1 MKGNMTCSKQFKIF
15 GIFWCCI
22 VFFMMQH
29 LSVQAQQSPQQ
40 PSATSKQSQILI
52 LENDYVEYISQDTL
66 SIQRL
71 VKNVKLLHDSDT
83 IYCDSA
89 VVIRQLNTAEAFGD
103 VLVRQ
108 ADGTEAL
115 ADYMRY
121 TGNNKTVFMRGNVQL
136 NDGKGNELW
145 GSEVTYNLRTKV
157 GQYTRDGILI
167 SGQTMVSSQ
176 QATYNM
182 KTKDARF
189 KGNVVVNDPE
199 YYVVSRDLGYNTDT
213 KVVTFFGPSVVTND
227 NSMLQTRNGYYVT
240 GDKTSRFW
248 SRSSILSD
256 GQYIE
261 ADTIF
266 YTKSTGWAQ
275 AFGNV
280 IMIDTSRHNSTM
292 YSGYAEYNELTKKM
306 LSYQEPVLKY
316 ITGDKTYY
324 YRADTFFSEP
334 VPVEEKIM
342 TAQDSIQRSVEE
354 IRQAIGRQ
362 EEESTELHNNE
373 DYSVEELLGIQSRDT
388 STLKP
393 VYYKDTIRQVLPEVE
408 VLRNADD
415 LEGRHRNRRN
425 VQSAQEALVTS
436 RSDTSKTPGSTAP
449 QFIMNDSLPGAGQ
462 TYYNYPASDNDSNAK
477 RYFLGYHQV
486 RIYSDSLQ
494 GKCDSMKYNQA
505 DSLITLYKNP
515 VIWSGNN
522 QMKGDLILLLLD
534 SSDMREITI
543 PKNGIVIAR
552 SGPPQAGFFD
562 QIQGNY
568 IKGYLTDGKMDSLV
582 AERDAMNIYYMKDE
596 DDFYSGVN
604 ESKSDRIEA
613 VFENEEIRTISYRGP
628 TDGETI
634 PMTEITPEELRLPR
648 FIWYSDDERIQ
659 SLEQFLQ
666 NRELREP
673 QLFRW
678 GKQL

>member
-1 MKGNMTCSKQFKIF
+1 MTRQNWLELT
-15 GIFWCCI
+15 GILWCC
-22 VFFMMQH
+22 MMLLVMQPAA
-29 LSVQAQQSPQQ
+29 VCAQQSPQQ
-40 PSATSKQSQILI
+40 AGTTGKSRILI

-121 TGNNKTVFMRGNVQL
+121 TGNNKTVYMRGNVQL
-136 NDGKGNELW
+136 SDGKGNELW

-157 GQYTRDGILI
+157 GQYTKDGTLI
-167 SGQTMVSSQ
+167 SGQTIVSSD

-199 YYVVSRDLGYNTDT
+199 YYVVSKDLGYNTDS

-227 NSMLQTRNGYYVT
+227 NSMLQTRNGYYAT

-248 SRSSILSD
+248 SRSSILND

-261 ADTIF
+261 ADTLF

-275 AFGNV
+275 AYGNV

-306 LSYQEPVLKY
+306 LAYIDPVVKY

-334 VPVEEKIM
+334 LPYEEKIM

-354 IRQAIGRQ
+354 IRQAIDRQ
-362 EEESTELHNNE
+362 LEEGGEIHKDE
-373 DYSVEELLGIQSRDT
+373 DYSVEELLGLQPPDAGV
-388 STLKP
+388 P
-393 VYYKDTIRQVLPEVE
+393 VPLLADTIRYVLPEVE
-408 VLRNADD
+408 VLRGAGD
-415 LEGRHRNRRN
+415 LEGRHRNRRSIES
-425 VQSAQEALVTS
+425 VQATLNTS
-436 RSDTSKTPGSTAP
+436 RPGSDTAAGKDP
-449 QFIMNDSLPGAGQ
+449 QFVMSDSLSAPGQ
-462 TYYNYPASDNDSNAK
+462 TYYNYPASGNDSAAR
-477 RYFLGYHQV
+477 RYFLGYHHV

-522 QMKGDLILLLLD
+522 QMKGDIMLLLLD
-534 SSDMREITI
+534 SSDLREITI
-543 PKNGIVIAR
+543 PRNGIVIAR

-562 QIQGNY
+562 QIQGNF
-568 IKGYLTDGKMDSLV
+568 IKGYLSDGKIDSLI

-596 DDFYSGVN
+596 NDYYSGVN

-613 VFENEEIRTISYRGP
+613 VFEQEEIRTISYRGP
-628 TDGETI
+628 TDGETT
-634 PMTEITPEELRLPR
+634 PMTDISPDALKLPR
-648 FIWYSDDERIQ
+648 FIWYTDERIQ
-659 SLEQFLQ
+659 SLEQFLDG
-666 NRELREP
+666 RKLEDPR
-673 QLFRW
+673 LFRW
-678 GKQL
+678 GKQP

>member
-1 MKGNMTCSKQFKIF
+1 MRQNWSYIR

-22 VFFMMQH
+22 MILIMQH
-29 LSVQAQQSPQQ
+29 TAVRAQQSPQQ
-40 PSATSKQSQILI
+40 PAGAPRQSQILI
-52 LENDYVEYISQDTL
+52 LENDYVEYINQDTL

-145 GSEVTYNLRTKV
+145 GSEVTYNLRTKL
-157 GQYTRDGILI
+157 GQYSKDGTLI
-167 SGQTMVSSQ
+167 SGQTMVSSN

-182 KTKDARF
+182 KNRDARF
-189 KGNVVVNDPE
+189 KGNVIVNDPE

-213 KVVTFFGPSVVTND
+213 KIVTFFAPSVVTND
-227 NSMLQTRNGYYVT
+227 NSMLQTRSGYYTT

-248 SRSSILSD
+248 SRSSILND

-275 AFGNV
+275 AYGNV

-306 LSYQEPVLKY
+306 LAYLEPVVKY

-334 VPVEEKIM
+334 VPYEENIM

-354 IRQAIGRQ
+354 IRQSIDRKV
-362 EEESTELHNNE
+362 EEGGEIHKDE
-373 DYSVEELLGIQSRDT
+373 DYSVEELLGLEIRDT
-388 STLKP
+388 SVLVPIRLT
-393 VYYKDTIRQVLPEVE
+393 DTVRHILPEVV
-408 VLRNADD
+408 VLRGADD
-415 LEGRHRNRRN
+415 LDGRHRNRRN
-425 VQSAQEALVTS
+425 VKSAQEALTTS
-436 RSDTSKTPGSTAP
+436 RSDSSTAGGVTP
-449 QFIMNDSLPGAGQ
+449 QFIMNDSLPASGQ
-462 TYYNYPASDNDSNAK
+462 TYYNYPASANDSNAK

-494 GKCDSMKYNQA
+494 GKCDSMKYNQE

-522 QMKGDLILLLLD
+522 QMKGDIILLLLD
-534 SSDMREITI
+534 SSDMREIAI

-568 IKGYLTDGKMDSLV
+568 IKGYLSDGKIDSLI
-582 AERDAMNIYYMKDE
+582 AERDAMNIYYMKDD

-613 VFENEEIRTISYRGP
+613 VFEKEAIKTISYRGP
-628 TDGETI
+628 TDGETT
-634 PMTEITPEELRLPR
+634 PMTEISPDALKLPR
-648 FIWYSDDERIQ
+648 FIWYSDEERIQ
-659 SLEQFLQ
+659 SLEQFLKDRKLQ
-666 NRELREP
+666 EP

>member
-1 MKGNMTCSKQFKIF
+1 MTRQNWL
-15 GIFWCCI
+15 GITGILRCCMI
-22 VFFMMQH
+22 LMVLQPAA
-29 LSVQAQQSPQQ
+29 VCAQQSPQQ
-40 PSATSKQSQILI
+40 QAGTTGKSRILI

-121 TGNNKTVFMRGNVQL
+121 TGNSKTVYMRGNVQL
-136 NDGKGNELW
+136 SDGKGNELW

-157 GQYTRDGILI
+157 GQYTKDGTLI
-167 SGQTMVSSQ
+167 SGQTMVSSN

-199 YYVVSRDLGYNTDT
+199 YYVVSKDLGYNTDS

-227 NSMLQTRNGYYVT
+227 NSMLQTRNGYYAT

-248 SRSSILSD
+248 SRSSILND

-261 ADTIF
+261 ADTLF
-266 YTKSTGWAQ
+266 YTKGTGWAQ
-275 AFGNV
+275 AYGNV

-306 LSYQEPVLKY
+306 LAYIDPVVKY

-334 VPVEEKIM
+334 VPYEEKIM

-354 IRQAIGRQ
+354 IRQAIDRQ
-362 EEESTELHNNE
+362 LEEGGEIHKDE
-373 DYSVEELLGIQSRDT
+373 DYSVEELLGLQSADT
-388 STLKP
+388 SVLVPLRLTDTLR
-393 VYYKDTIRQVLPEVE
+393 YVLPEVE
-408 VLRNADD
+408 VLRGAED
-415 LEGRHRNRRN
+415 LEGRHRNRRDVKS
-425 VQSAQEALVTS
+425 VQATLNTS
-436 RSDTSKTPGSTAP
+436 RSESDTAAGKNP
-449 QFIMNDSLPGAGQ
+449 QFIMSDSLSAPGQ
-462 TYYNYPASDNDSNAK
+462 TYYNYPASGSDSAVQ
-477 RYFLGYHQV
+477 RYFLGYHRV

-522 QMKGDLILLLLD
+522 QMKGDIMLLLLD
-534 SSDMREITI
+534 SSDLREITI
-543 PKNGIVIAR
+543 PRNGIVIAR

-562 QIQGNY
+562 QIQGNF
-568 IKGYLTDGKMDSLV
+568 IKGYLSDGKIDSLI

-596 DDFYSGVN
+596 NDYYSGVN

-613 VFENEEIRTISYRGP
+613 VFEQEEIRTISYRGP
-628 TDGETI
+628 TDGETT
-634 PMTEITPEELRLPR
+634 PMTDIAPDALKLPR
-648 FIWYSDDERIQ
+648 FIWYTDERIQ
-659 SLEQFLQ
+659 SLEQFLDG
-666 NRELREP
+666 RKLADP

-678 GKQL
+678 GGQP

>member
-1 MKGNMTCSKQFKIF
+1 MKRQNWS
-15 GIFWCCI
+15 GITGILWCCMILI
-22 VFFMMQH
+22 V
-29 LSVQAQQSPQQ
+29 LRPAAVCAQQSPQQ
-40 PSATSKQSQILI
+40 QAGTTGKSRILI

-121 TGNNKTVFMRGNVQL
+121 TGNSKTVYMRGNVQL
-136 NDGKGNELW
+136 SDGKGNELW

-157 GQYTRDGILI
+157 GQYTRDGTLI
-167 SGQTMVSSQ
+167 SGQTMVSSN

-199 YYVVSRDLGYNTDT
+199 YYVVSKDLGYNTDS

-227 NSMLQTRNGYYVT
+227 NSMLQTRNGYYAT

-248 SRSSILSD
+248 SRSSILND

-261 ADTIF
+261 ADTLF

-275 AFGNV
+275 AYGNV

-306 LSYQEPVLKY
+306 LAYIDPVVKY

-334 VPVEEKIM
+334 LPYEEKIM

-354 IRQAIGRQ
+354 IRQAIDRQ
-362 EEESTELHNNE
+362 LEERGEIHKDE
-373 DYSVEELLGIQSRDT
+373 DYSVEELLGLQSSDT
-388 STLKP
+388 SVLVPLHLT
-393 VYYKDTIRQVLPEVE
+393 DTVRYVLPEVE
-408 VLRNADD
+408 VLRGADD
-415 LEGRHRNRRN
+415 LEGRHRNRRDVRS
-425 VQSAQEALVTS
+425 VQATLNTS
-436 RSDTSKTPGSTAP
+436 RSESDTAAGKNP
-449 QFIMNDSLPGAGQ
+449 QFVMSDSLSAPGQ
-462 TYYNYPASDNDSNAK
+462 TYYNYPASGNDSATR
-477 RYFLGYHQV
+477 RYFLGYHHV

-505 DSLITLYKNP
+505 DSLITLYKDP

-522 QMKGDLILLLLD
+522 QMKGDIMLLLLD
-534 SSDMREITI
+534 SSDLREITI
-543 PKNGIVIAR
+543 PRNGIVIAR
-552 SGPPQAGFFD
+552 SGPPRAGFFD
-562 QIQGNY
+562 QIQGNF
-568 IKGYLTDGKMDSLV
+568 IKGYLSDGKIDSLI

-596 DDFYSGVN
+596 NDYYSGVN

-613 VFENEEIRTISYRGP
+613 VFEQEEIKTISYRGP
-628 TDGETI
+628 TDGETT
-634 PMTEITPEELRLPR
+634 PMTDIDPDALKLPR
-648 FIWYSDDERIQ
+648 FIWYTDERIQ
-659 SLEQFLQ
+659 SLEQFLGG
-666 NRELREP
+666 RKLEDPR
-673 QLFRW
+673 LFRW
-678 GKQL
+678 GKQP